1 MKWDRFH
8 VSQEALK
15 PASFFSKYSGFQPD
29 TRVTKECWVRQPSDP
44 SLSLPQLWPG
54 VLSGSGVHPPSCP
67 DSQGRNASVCVAM
80 KSGIPQLKSPSIT
93 MRPALTMQKELSSFP
108 AARGNRGWRDSARP
122 KAEGLSLLTL
132 EVSPLPPGFLSP
144 FAWLSFRTEGESAC
158 VSSEHYS

>member
-1 MKWDRFH
+1 MKWDRFY
-8 VSQEALK
+8 VSQETLK
-15 PASFFSKYSGFQPD
+15 TASFFSRYSGFQQD
-29 TRVTKECWVRQPSDP
+29 TSVTKECWVRQPPDP

-54 VLSGSGVHPPSCP
+54 VLSSSGVHPASCP
-67 DSQGRNASVCVAM
+67 DSQGRNESVCVSM

-93 MRPALTMQKELSSFP
+93 MRPASRCKKSWVASQQPEATEGDVIQKGPRL
-108 AARGNRGWRDSARP
+108 
-122 KAEGLSLLTL
+122 KASLLIL